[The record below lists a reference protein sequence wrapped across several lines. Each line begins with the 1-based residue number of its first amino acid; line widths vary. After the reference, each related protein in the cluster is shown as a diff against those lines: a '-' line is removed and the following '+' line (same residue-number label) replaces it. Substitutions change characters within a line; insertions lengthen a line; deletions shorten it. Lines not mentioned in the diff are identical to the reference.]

1 MLGVTYD
8 SKDKSVSPSSL
19 TKKIKILNNEEMFV
33 LFVYYDVKFK
43 RHNTWDPSH
52 FLTLASTFYHVYN
65 NHINILQ

>member
-43 RHNTWDPSH
+43 RHNT
-52 FLTLASTFYHVYN
+52 
-65 NHINILQ
+65 